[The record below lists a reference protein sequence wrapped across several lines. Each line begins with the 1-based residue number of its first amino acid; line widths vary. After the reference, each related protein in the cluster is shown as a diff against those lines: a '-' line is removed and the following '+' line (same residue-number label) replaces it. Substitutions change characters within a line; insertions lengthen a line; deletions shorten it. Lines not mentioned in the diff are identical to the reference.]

1 MNETPLYRENVG
13 VVVFDRQG
21 RVWLGR
27 RFHTQGMHSWQ
38 FPQGGVDPGED
49 LEAAARRELYE
60 ETGLRSISLLA
71 RASDWISYDFPPGF
85 NGSKAAKG
93 YRGQRQ
99 AWFAFLFEG
108 DDSEVDLTA
117 VPPQEFQEWR
127 WADIAEAPDLVIDF
141 KRDAYL
147 KVLAEFAPLAVP
159 RPAPERAAGLLDR
172 LKSFLG
178 G

>member
-1 MNETPLYRENVG
+1 MSEVPLYRENVG
-13 VVVFDRQG
+13 VVVFNPAG

-27 RFHTQGMHSWQ
+27 RIHTHGAHSWQ
-38 FPQGGVDPGED
+38 FPQGGVDAGED

-60 ETGLRSISLLA
+60 ETGLRTVRLLS
-71 RASDWISYDFPPGF
+71 RCPEWISYDFPPGF

-93 YRGQRQ
+93 YRGQKQ

-127 WADIAEAPDLVIDF
+127 WADIAEAPDLVIEF

-147 KVLAEFAPLAVP
+147 EVLRHFAPLG
-159 RPAPERAAGLLDR
+159 AALTYRG
-172 LKSFLG
+172 
-178 G
+178 